1 MDGIERRLGPLVALV
16 AAALGVLL
24 AAAAPAA
31 AQTREIRFDAGDGV
45 SLQTTL
51 SGSDLS
57 GPGKPTVVE
66 FSPYGNDSQT
76 ASVGDDM
83 NFLLVQIRGTGDSD
97 GSFDALGPR
106 TQTDVRE
113 VLRWACDQP
122 WSDGR
127 LGLNGFSASAIT
139 IYNSLHLKL
148 PCVKAAVLRSGTF
161 ELYRDLLYPGGISNL
176 IPGAGVLA
184 LIGTPSVLQ
193 GIDRLMRDPTT
204 SLPVLQGMI
213 RAGFSDLLH
222 PTQDHW
228 WRQRGFRGDAN
239 NLPILMIDSFFDVES
254 RGAFQAYQRLRGDG
268 AHLLVSGAHDGAPKG
283 TNGGVQATSQWFEHY
298 LRGVPNGVRKQRHVR
313 VLLSDGDRED
323 YLDGKF
329 LRRGGNDWPLPGTH
343 WQRLFLSPRKSGSA
357 NSLNDGSLTL
367 GKPTREATQSYAAAP
382 TLPTNTDPPNT
393 AIIGPSGVNELSA
406 AFPLLTEMTLSE
418 PLGLSYTTPKLS
430 ADVIAAGPAALDV
443 RLSSSAPETGIWAV
457 LSDVFPDGTAH
468 PLTAGR
474 LNSAFPRINRKRSLT
489 DPATGAI
496 VQPYNSFGRKRPAQ
510 PGTFRR
516 YRVELWPVGNRFRAG
531 DRIRLDVVGASA
543 ASLPSA
549 PGVNRV
555 QVGGTGGSSLQ
566 LPLLRSS
573 DLAAALP

>member
-1 MDGIERRLGPLVALV
+1 M
-16 AAALGVLL
+16 
-24 AAAAPAA
+24 
-31 AQTREIRFDAGDGV
+31 
-45 SLQTTL
+45 
-51 SGSDLS
+51 
-57 GPGKPTVVE
+57 
-66 FSPYGNDSQT
+66 
-76 ASVGDDM
+76 
-83 NFLLVQIRGTGDSD
+83 
-97 GSFDALGPR
+97 
-106 TQTDVRE
+106 
-113 VLRWACDQP
+113 
-122 WSDGR
+122 
-127 LGLNGFSASAIT
+127 
-139 IYNSLHLKL
+139 
-148 PCVKAAVLRSGTF
+148 
-161 ELYRDLLYPGGISNL
+161 
-176 IPGAGVLA
+176 LA

-204 SLPVLQGMI
+204 SLPVLQGMN
-213 RAGFSDLLH
+213 RAEASLRK
-222 PTQDHW
+222 PRCIPRQDHW
-228 WRQRGFRGDAN
+228 WRQPGFRGDAN
-239 NLPILMIDSFFDVES
+239 HLPILMIDSFFDVES

-298 LRGVPNGVRKQRHVR
+298 LRGVPNGVRKQRRVR

-367 GKPTREATQSYAAAP
+367 GRPATEAIQSYAAAP

-418 PLGLSYTTPKLS
+418 PLGLGQLHDAEAGCGRDRRRTCSPRREAVEQRPGDRNLGRSLKRCDLPGRHRAPAHRRTAEQRLS
-430 ADVIAAGPAALDV
+430 ADQPQALADRSAHRRDRAAVQPLRAQAAGAARHLPPLPG
-443 RLSSSAPETGIWAV
+443 RAV
-457 LSDVFPDGTAH
+457 A
-468 PLTAGR
+468 R
-474 LNSAFPRINRKRSLT
+474 RQSL
-489 DPATGAI
+489 P
-496 VQPYNSFGRKRPAQ
+496 
-510 PGTFRR
+510 
-516 YRVELWPVGNRFRAG
+516 RAG
-531 DRIRLDVVGASA
+531 DRIRLDIVGASA